1 MDLDG
6 PAKSPRVQPRAADES
21 DLLALARS
29 EPEIMAERLALAMEA
44 AGAGVYATDRVAG
57 TFWCS
62 DEFVRIIGRRLTAE
76 EALGH
81 LWPIHHPDD
90 IPHVEQVI
98 EAARAGVGD
107 ATGPDVAFEARV
119 LLPDGGVRWVEWRVK
134 KAYDPDGSLVGVV
147 GIIFDIDERK
157 RQEAAVIEARRE
169 AEANAA
175 RLNLSMRASGG
186 GAFEV
191 DYDARTF
198 WCSPEYEAIVGRTM
212 TYEDIAR
219 PVWEFTHPDDVELI
233 KVHIATHRGEFLEPA
248 ESRVVLPSGESRW
261 VRTNGYL
268 HWKSGE
274 DRPRKVVGFIQD
286 IDERKRQ
293 ELVLE
298 EARARQEVMANRL
311 KLSVDAAGAG
321 VFEIDLVAETFWCS
335 PEYADI
341 VGRPLTYEEASGPW
355 PMCHPDDVETVREM
369 MRKPRRDGEIGQLEW
384 RIIRPNG
391 EVRWIDGR
399 WLIHRAPTGELIK
412 ITGQVSDAD
421 DRKRQELA
429 LIEAERAAS
438 AAAEA
443 KSQFLAN
450 MSHEIRTPMNG
461 VLGIL
466 GLLGRENLSD
476 EGRRMLAEAE
486 GCGRMLAQL
495 LNDVI
500 DLSKID
506 AGRLELA
513 PEAVDVGAVLTS
525 VAELLRPQA
534 EIKGVELQIEIGGGD
549 GWAMIDPVRLRQA
562 LFNLVGNAIKF
573 TPSGHVA
580 ARLAIG
586 EDGPGAKRLRFE
598 IEDTGVGISP
608 QAQARLFQ
616 RFQQADGSTARQFG
630 GSGLGLS
637 ITRSLAEMMGGHV
650 GFTSEEGRG
659 STFWIDVPALA
670 AEPPQP
676 IADEALAGL
685 DGLRILVVED
695 NATNRL
701 VATKILE
708 GLGAQVRTAEDGVLG
723 VEAVEAVPFDL
734 VLMDVQMPRMDGV
747 EATQHIRAMSGPRS
761 AIPIIGL
768 TANAMP
774 HQWQAYREAGMDG
787 VTAKPIVPAAL
798 LTEIARVLAARDQVE
813 LVPRARAGGSAR

>member
-1 MDLDG
+1 MERPEASG
-6 PAKSPRVQPRAADES
+6 QS
-21 DLLALARS
+21 DLVALALS
-29 EPEIMAERLALAMEA
+29 EPGVMAERLALAVQA
-44 AGAGVYATDRVAG
+44 AEAGVYATDRATG

-62 DEFVRIIGRRLTAE
+62 EQFIRIIGRRLTAE
-76 EALGH
+76 EALGP

-90 IPHVEQVI
+90 IPHVLQVI
-98 EAARAGVGD
+98 ESARMAGSD
-107 ATGPDVAFEARV
+107 ATGADVAFEARV

-134 KAYDPDGSLVGVV
+134 TYREPDGALRGVV
-147 GIIFDIDERK
+147 GTVFNIDERK
-157 RQEAAVIEARRE
+157 RQEAALIEARRE

-175 RLNLSMRASGG
+175 RLNLAMRASGG

-191 DYDARTF
+191 DYEAESF
-198 WCSPEYEAIVGRTM
+198 WCSPEYEAIVGRKI
-212 TYEDIAR
+212 TYDDIAR
-219 PVWEFTHPDDVELI
+219 PIWEFTHPDDVEVI
-233 KVHIATHRGEFLEPA
+233 KSHIATHKGDLLEPA
-248 ESRVVLPSGESRW
+248 ESRVVLPSGEARW

-268 HWKSGE
+268 HFRPGE
-274 DRPRKVVGFIQD
+274 DRPHKVVGFIQD
-286 IDERKRQ
+286 IHERKRQ

-298 EARARQEVMANRL
+298 EARERQEVMAHRL

-321 VFEIDLVAETFWCS
+321 VFEIDLLAQTFWCS

-341 VGRPLTYEEASGPW
+341 VGRVLTYEEASGPW
-355 PMCHPDDVETVREM
+355 PMCHPDDVETVVAM
-369 MRKPRRDGEIGQLEW
+369 MSQPRRDGEIGQLEW

-391 EVRWIDGR
+391 EIRWIDGR
-399 WLIHRAPTGELIK
+399 WLIHRGPDGHLIK

-438 AAAEA
+438 QAAEA

-506 AGRLELA
+506 AGRLELT
-513 PEAVDVGAVLTS
+513 PEATDVGAVLTS

-534 EIKGVELQIEIGGGD
+534 EVKGVQLLVDVDGGD

-562 LFNLVGNAIKF
+562 LFNLIGNAIKF
-573 TPSGHVA
+573 TYSGQVA
-580 ARLAIG
+580 ARLAIAEHG
-586 EDGPGAKRLRFE
+586 AGAKRLRFE
-598 IEDTGVGISP
+598 IRDTGVGISE

-650 GFTSEEGRG
+650 GFTSQEGQG

-670 AEPPQP
+670 AEPPLP

-685 DGLRILVVED
+685 EGLNILVVED

-708 GLGAQVRTAEDGVLG
+708 GLGAQVCTAEDGVLG
-723 VEAVEAVPFDL
+723 VEAVETAAFDL

-787 VTAKPIVPAAL
+787 VAAKPIAPAAL
-798 LTEIARVLAARDQVE
+798 LTEIARVLANRDYVAE
-813 LVPRARAGGSAR
+813 TPKVASNGGR